1 MDLLTEPFC
10 NCTLDWV
17 TVPLRLAVGVVFV
30 HAGYGKFQRG
40 ISGFGSWLGELGY
53 PLGQPTARLVASLE
67 LIGGLA
73 LILGLFTHWVA
84 IPLALMMVVATY
96 TNAVKLRLPFAGNE
110 NAQGYE
116 LDLLLI
122 AILVRAHPR
131 WLRPALPG
139 RADLRVR
146 VVRGAAGGCRP
157 AVDVLS
163 SQDLTCL

>member
-67 LIGGLA
+67 VVGGLA

-122 AILVRAHPR
+122 AILV
-131 WLRPALPG
+131 ALI
-139 RADLRVR
+139 L
-146 VVRGAAGGCRP
+146 GGSGP
-157 AVDVLS
+157 LS
-163 SQDLTCL
+163 LDALISG